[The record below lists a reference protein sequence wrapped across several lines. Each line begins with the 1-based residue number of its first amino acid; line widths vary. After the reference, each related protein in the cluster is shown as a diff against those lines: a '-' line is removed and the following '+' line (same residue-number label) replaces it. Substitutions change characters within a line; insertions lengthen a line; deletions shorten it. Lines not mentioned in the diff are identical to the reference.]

1 MWQVFSCTYGS
12 MQPSLM
18 SQSSLFIDIGNSA
31 VKWRTCDSEVFTQGV
46 GLFSLKLLPNAN
58 SVWLSA
64 VAHPNIVQAIKT
76 QFSNVKLVEPL
87 KQYGRLTL
95 SYDDPSKLG
104 VDRFLAML
112 AALERFPNS
121 PLLVIDAGSAVTFD
135 VIDAKGI
142 HQGGLIMPG
151 LKALRES
158 FAKFSTNDLSI
169 NTSELKSSTEGAWQS
184 GTHTMLVSAVNSQIH
199 NFELK
204 YPGLVITICGGIVKE
219 IINELP
225 ESVKSFD
232 NLVLDGLESYS
243 QSMG

>member
-1 MWQVFSCTYGS
+1 
-12 MQPSLM
+12 M

-31 VKWRTCDSEVFTQGV
+31 VKWCTHDSEVFTQSV
-46 GLFSLKLLPNAN
+46 DIFSSKLLPEAD
-58 SVWLSA
+58 SVWVSA
-64 VAHPNIVQAIKT
+64 VAHPDILQEIKT
-76 QFSNVKLVEPL
+76 KFNDVKLVEPL

-112 AALERFPNS
+112 AALERFPNP

-135 VIDAKGI
+135 VIDAKGM

-151 LKALRES
+151 IRALRES

-169 NTSELKSSTEGAWQS
+169 NTSELKNSTEGAWQS
-184 GTHTMLVSAVNSQIH
+184 GTHAMLVSAVNSQIH
-199 NFELK
+199 NFGLK
-204 YPGLVITICGGIVKE
+204 YPGGVITICGGIVKE
-219 IINELP
+219 IIKELP
-225 ESVKSFD
+225 VSVKSFD

>member
-1 MWQVFSCTYGS
+1 
-12 MQPSLM
+12 M

-31 VKWRTCDSEVFTQGV
+31 VKWRSDDSGVFTEGV
-46 GLFSLKLLPNAN
+46 DLFSSKLLPKADL
-58 SVWLSA
+58 VWVSA

-87 KQYGRLTL
+87 KQYGKLTL

-104 VDRFLAML
+104 IDRFLAML
-112 AALERFPNS
+112 AALERFPNP

-135 VIDAKGI
+135 VIDAKGM

-151 LKALRES
+151 IRALRES

-169 NTSELKSSTEGAWQS
+169 NTSELKNSTEGAWQS
-184 GTHTMLVSAVNSQIH
+184 GTHAMLVSAVNSQIH

-204 YPGLVITICGGIVKE
+204 YPGGVITICGGIVKE
-219 IINELP
+219 IIKELP
-225 ESVKSFD
+225 VSVKSFD